1 VTQAFLFDR
10 IVAVVD
16 GAAVSQP
23 VVDKAQ
29 SLAGRFDC
37 ELAGIFVMDDGW
49 PDFIGNDWQSSKGAR
64 QGFLDHVHR
73 EQVEQAEKARA
84 QFTAAA
90 MGLPRSNFEVLGG
103 DPVSTIAALANDP
116 ATDLLI
122 VSRRVFQ
129 VSGRPSLKSLAG
141 TLAAKATQPLL
152 LLP

>member
-1 VTQAFLFDR
+1 LFDR
-10 IVAVVD
+10 IVAVID
-16 GAAVSQP
+16 GSAVSQP

-64 QGFLDHVHR
+64 QGFLDHVR
-73 EQVEQAEKARA
+73 QEQEEQAEKARA
-84 QFTAAA
+84 QFTVATDR
-90 MGLPRSNFEVLGG
+90 LPRASFEVLGG
-103 DPVSTIAALANDP
+103 DPVPTIVGFANDP
-116 ATDLLI
+116 ATGLLI

-129 VSGRPSLKSLAG
+129 VSGRPSLKSLAA